1 MPIDATGKLTSGEHF
16 SSFEEFRELMV
27 AQSDRFSRCLT
38 EKLMAY
44 ALGRELEATDR
55 PAVDRILDELTNQDG
70 GFQDLIRLIVQSKT
84 FGRN

>member
-1 MPIDATGKLTSGEHF
+1 
-16 SSFEEFRELMV
+16 
-27 AQSDRFSRCLT
+27 
-38 EKLMAY
+38 
-44 ALGRELEATDR
+44 LEATDR

>member
-1 MPIDATGKLTSGEHF
+1 
-16 SSFEEFRELMV
+16 MV